1 MEIKNARVAQL
12 VECDLA
18 KVEAAGSSPV
28 SRLILWGGSIGYI
41 VYSIDLFCL
50 ETEIAVWGRQK
61 CFTGEIKKVCQ
72 MAQEVIKVKLLYQFG
87 IIMFVTF
94 LGEFLHC
101 LIPLPIPAS
110 IYGLL
115 LMLAG
120 LMTKVIKL
128 EQVKIAADFLIEIMP
143 PMFIPAAVGLI
154 VTWSDL
160 KAILV
165 PVLVITCITTVFV
178 MVVTGRTAQAVMHLK
193 ENMAAQKMEKQD

>member
-1 MEIKNARVAQL
+1 
-12 VECDLA
+12 
-18 KVEAAGSSPV
+18 
-28 SRLILWGGSIGYI
+28 
-41 VYSIDLFCL
+41 
-50 ETEIAVWGRQK
+50 
-61 CFTGEIKKVCQ
+61 

-143 PMFIPAAVGLI
+143 MMFIPAGVGLLTAWGI
-154 VTWSDL
+154 L
-160 KAILV
+160 KPVCVPIIL
-165 PVLVITCITTVFV
+165 ITVITTVVV
-178 MVVTGRTAQAVMHLK
+178 MIVTGRVTQAVIRMDRK
-193 ENMAAQKMEKQD
+193 KGQKRS

>member
-1 MEIKNARVAQL
+1 
-12 VECDLA
+12 
-18 KVEAAGSSPV
+18 
-28 SRLILWGGSIGYI
+28 
-41 VYSIDLFCL
+41 
-50 ETEIAVWGRQK
+50 
-61 CFTGEIKKVCQ
+61 

-143 PMFIPAAVGLI
+143 MMFIPAGVGLLNAWD
-154 VTWSDL
+154 TL
-160 KAILV
+160 K
-165 PVLVITCITTVFV
+165 PVLIPIIVILFV
-178 MVVTGRTAQAVMHLK
+178 STIVVMGVSGKVTQTMIEAEERKKNEGHS
-193 ENMAAQKMEKQD
+193 E

>member
-1 MEIKNARVAQL
+1 
-12 VECDLA
+12 
-18 KVEAAGSSPV
+18 
-28 SRLILWGGSIGYI
+28 
-41 VYSIDLFCL
+41 
-50 ETEIAVWGRQK
+50 
-61 CFTGEIKKVCQ
+61 

-101 LIPLPIPAS
+101 LIPVADPGKYLRSAS
-110 IYGLL
+110 DAGGSDDKSDQTGAGQDRSGLSDRDH
-115 LMLAG
+115 
-120 LMTKVIKL
+120 
-128 EQVKIAADFLIEIMP
+128 AA
-143 PMFIPAAVGLI
+143 MFIPAAVGLI

>member
-1 MEIKNARVAQL
+1 M
-12 VECDLA
+12 
-18 KVEAAGSSPV
+18 
-28 SRLILWGGSIGYI
+28 
-41 VYSIDLFCL
+41 
-50 ETEIAVWGRQK
+50 
-61 CFTGEIKKVCQ
+61 
-72 MAQEVIKVKLLYQFG
+72 KLLYQFG

-128 EQVKIAADFLIEIMP
+128 EQVKIATDFLIEIMP

-160 KAILV
+160 KVILV

-193 ENMAAQKMEKQD
+193 EKHGKDRRWRSRINRVISGGGGEEEILCNSAYFGVS